1 MLIETDPRVTA
12 YINLYAVLGT
22 LPLLV
27 ERVPE
32 AKEILATVTRPTTI
46 SFRIAGG
53 PRDSLTFTNNAVQT
67 GKDAVPSG
75 KDAVLTAANP
85 RAESAS
91 EPKPATVVL
100 AFTSVA
106 HFNRVID
113 GTAQPIPI
121 GAPQRL
127 AFLTRVFSPLTDL
140 LGTYLRPTE
149 EFLSD
154 PQRRETSIIL
164 TMHVAAAALAQ
175 VANHDRSGQFSAH
188 NIPDGDVAL
197 EVTGGPAYHL
207 RLHGHHATFVA
218 APSESPRGALTFSS
232 LAVAGGILSGDLS
245 AIVCISD
252 GRLSMRGY
260 IAMVDNVNRIL
271 DRVGH
276 YLGK

>member
-1 MLIETDPRVTA
+1 MLMETDPRVTA

-32 AKEILATVTRPTTI
+32 ATAILAAVTRPTTI
-46 SFRIAGG
+46 AFRVPGG
-53 PRDSLTFTNNAVQT
+53 PRDSLTFTKNAVLL
-67 GKDAVPSG
+67 GA
-75 KDAVLTAANP
+75 AAN
-85 RAESAS
+85 EGTT
-91 EPKPATVVL
+91 EPKSATVVL
-100 AFTSVA
+100 AFTSVG

-127 AFLTRVFSPLTDL
+127 AFLARVFSPLTDL
-140 LGTYLRPTE
+140 LAQYLRPTDE
-149 EFLSD
+149 LLSD
-154 PQRRETSIIL
+154 PVRRETSIIL

-207 RLHGHHATFVA
+207 RLNDHHATFVA
-218 APSESPRGALTFSS
+218 AASPGPRGALTFSS
-232 LAVAGGILSGDLS
+232 LDVAGGILSGDLS